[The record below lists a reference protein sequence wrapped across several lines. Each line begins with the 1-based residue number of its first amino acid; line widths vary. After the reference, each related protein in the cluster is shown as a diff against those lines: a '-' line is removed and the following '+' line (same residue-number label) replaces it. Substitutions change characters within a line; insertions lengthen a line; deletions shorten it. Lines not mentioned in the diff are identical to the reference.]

1 MSYQGSLASH
11 QGRHFLSPIYGQ
23 SPTPSLRPFDHR
35 FQARLSPSATSP
47 RASSPA
53 FLNIH
58 SRQSSATHTIQDVGV
73 TDALQ
78 APWDVVRWA
87 KLRRITGKAFSEIG
101 KRNFGRPTCI
111 AVSASIALGTSKGII
126 LVFDYNQDL
135 KSIIGPAT
143 KGFDYPGSLGGFGAN

>member
-1 MSYQGSLASH
+1 MASSSGRRFHSPAYGS
-11 QGRHFLSPIYGQ
+11 
-23 SPTPSLRPFDHR
+23 SPTPSLRPFDRR
-35 FQARLSPSATSP
+35 FQARISSSLANSP

-58 SRQSSATHTIQDVGV
+58 SRQSSVSHSIRDIGDSET
-73 TDALQ
+73 LQ
-78 APWDVVRWA
+78 APWDVVRWT
-87 KLRRITGKAFSEIG
+87 KLRKITGQACSEIG

-135 KSIIGPAT
+135 KSIVG
-143 KGFDYPGSLGGFGAN
+143 PGSKGRSGLTKISRDWAN